1 VKKRH
6 AWNALRLWL
15 AVALLCCL
23 LPLQPAGA
31 AVQQVTVVYNGTR
44 LDFDVPAQIVGGRV
58 MVPLRGMFEAMG
70 ATVDWDAATQTATAV
85 RGDTTVVLTVG
96 SLRPTINGV
105 VVLLDVP
112 AQIVNGRT
120 LAPLRFVGEAFGG
133 VVTWNAATKTATITT
148 NKTTAELAGLAK
160 SPVDLAVA
168 SGDFRW
174 SLVYSGNTPE
184 AVNPGTRL
192 TLRAKVVNK
201 SDHAAGGT
209 VAFSVGGT
217 LIDAVPFFIDGA
229 GEYAWVRTDY
239 TVPYDGY
246 ASLAPGSRTS
256 VEVRAEVTPDDVGRE
271 THPTDNVATTSLQV
285 EGERLRTETPPADAV
300 VETLRLLNSTGTPT
314 DAAMPGRWATFR
326 LTTSAP
332 DGGHARA
339 LCSVNGVTVAN
350 VGITIGKPGGKTN
363 STFSWFVPW
372 KASGMLD
379 VHIELS
385 SGAAFSQSF
394 PVSPLDLI
402 VRNQGISWSVPATPL
417 EGKTVSIQCKV
428 FKDGAMSFSDLR
440 DNLPV
445 IFVVNGVASGPVNFG
460 GSVYGP
466 PAMNEYT
473 YSYRIPK
480 NCTWPLTVK
489 VVVDAHGLFGE
500 TNEGNNI
507 GVASI
512 PRTPVGTAG
521 PNLSVN
527 AADLWY
533 YPTVPVPGQKVQL
546 FAAVRNGSVSSRVVG
561 TMVAFTVNGVQI
573 DAANAEYRSTIGGGQ
588 YRVFV
593 EQWTVPANIGADSLF
608 TVTLKPPASLAA
620 DNTADNRA
628 TLTVPLA
635 RPDLVVASVNAT
647 SPGGGMLG
655 SGLQGELTA
664 EVRNVGPVPASSVAV
679 EFVLDGTSVA
689 SRQVELAGRGA
700 CTLTVRCT
708 LPKVT
713 DTTPAPPEM
722 TGVPGFAAAA
732 GKGSIT
738 VRATVDPLNQVAELN
753 EQNNTAGP
761 RTFDV
766 KTSSAWGMVTVQ
778 VRDMGFDGMA
788 GVTVQL
794 AAGGKTST
802 VLTDA
807 GGWCTFLNVPYGPYE
822 VTATTAGYNG
832 ARSYDRVLH
841 AEYHRDQVEL
851 VLDNMAVVSG
861 TVTSGGTALA
871 GVTVEAQGGSTTT
884 DGSGRFSLKL
894 PAGTWTVRFRKA
906 GYARHDEQVTL
917 AAAAQATVNL
927 SMETTT
933 LGYAYGQVT
942 GVQDEPLAGMQ
953 VEAARGATVLAQ
965 TTTGADGTFELA
977 VPLDR
982 LVAEDISLRIT
993 GHGLAKNQAATL
1005 KEGLESR
1012 CNIEFRPAPEV
1023 TEKSSSAGCRIAAWT
1038 ECSSIPDTFFTEGY
1052 EVKAVYGLFDLQLSV
1067 SMENAVLQELTVTTI
1082 PDFWVHTGVKS
1093 SWSPLELLK
1102 ATKDAEAAIDFATFL
1117 LPLDVPLAWTYHSTN
1132 HTKVWIKKVA
1142 VLSGGAEVFGVYP
1155 DAVGSYASAPGMEVN
1170 WDNCRVKLYL
1180 KVEAD
1185 NGVVNPAAGYG
1196 CDRVLVEWDPK
1207 SRAFTLTGYYLVTG
1221 WDEGAGH
1228 EIYLDLP

>member
-1 VKKRH
+1 MKKEH
-6 AWNALRLWL
+6 ARNALRLLL
-15 AVALLCCL
+15 AVALLCGL

-31 AVQQVTVVYNGTR
+31 AVNQVTVMYNGAR
-44 LDFDVPAQIVGGRV
+44 LDFDVPAQLVGGRV
-58 MVPLRGMFEAMG
+58 MVPLRGIFEAMG
-70 ATVDWDAATQTATAV
+70 ATVDWDGATQTATAV

-96 SLRPTINGV
+96 SLRPTINGL

-133 VVTWNAATKTATITT
+133 VVAWNAATKTATITT

-160 SPVDLAVA
+160 RPVDLGVA
-168 SGDFRW
+168 SADISW
-174 SLVYSGNTPE
+174 SLPSSGSPE
-184 AVNPGTRL
+184 VVSPGARL

-201 SDHAAGGT
+201 SDHDTGGT
-209 VAFSVGGT
+209 VVFSVAGT
-217 LIDAVPFFIDGA
+217 VIDMVPFCIHNA
-229 GEYAWVRTDY
+229 TATYAWAKTGYILPLD
-239 TVPYDGY
+239 DY
-246 ASLAPGSRTS
+246 ASLAADSRTS
-256 VEVRAEVTPDDVGRE
+256 VEVRVEAIPDDMGRE
-271 THPTDNVATTSLQV
+271 THAADNVATRSLQV
-285 EGERLRTETPPADAV
+285 QGVQVRPEPPTADAV
-300 VETLRLLNSTGTPT
+300 VEAFRVLDNTGVGT
-314 DAAMPGRWATFR
+314 DVAIPGAWATFH

-332 DGGHARA
+332 DSGHVRA
-339 LCSVNGVTVAN
+339 LCSVNGATIAN
-350 VGITIGKPGGKTN
+350 IPVTIGMPRGKAVD
-363 STFSWFVPW
+363 TFSWFVPW
-372 KASGMLD
+372 TASGTLD
-379 VHIELS
+379 VQIELS
-385 SGAAFSQSF
+385 SGAKFSQSV
-394 PVSPLDLI
+394 PVAPLDL
-402 VRNQGISWSVPATPL
+402 VLRNQGISWTVPATPS
-417 EGKTVSIQCKV
+417 EGKVVSISCKV
-428 FKDGAMSFSDLR
+428 FKDGRMPFSDVR
-440 DNLPV
+440 YNLPL
-445 IFVVNGVASGPVNFG
+445 IFVVNGVASEPVRC
-460 GSVYGP
+460 GSTIHTP
-466 PAMNEYT
+466 PAMDEYI
-473 YSYRIPK
+473 YAYRIPK

-489 VVVDAHGLFGE
+489 AVVDAYGLFSE

-507 GVASI
+507 AVASI

-521 PNLSVN
+521 PNLSVS

-546 FAAVRNGSVSSRVVG
+546 FAAVRNGSVSSRVLG
-561 TMVAFTVNGVQI
+561 TTVAFTVNGVQI

-655 SGLQGELTA
+655 SGLEGELTA
-664 EVRNVGPVPASSVAV
+664 EVRNVGPVPASSVVV

-700 CTLTVRCT
+700 CALTVRCT

-722 TGVPGFAAAA
+722 TGVPGYAAAA
-732 GKGSIT
+732 GKGSIA

-832 ARSYDRVLH
+832 ARTYDRVLH

-871 GVTVEAQGGSTTT
+871 GVTVEAQGGSSTT

-953 VEAARGATVLAQ
+953 IEAVRGATVLAQ

-982 LVAEDISLRIT
+982 LVAEDISLHIT

-1005 KEGLESR
+1005 KQGLESR

-1067 SMENAVLQELTVTTI
+1067 SMENAVLQELTVATT

-1093 SWSPLELLK
+1093 GWSPLELLK

-1155 DAVGSYASAPGMEVN
+1155 DAVGSYTSAPGMEVN